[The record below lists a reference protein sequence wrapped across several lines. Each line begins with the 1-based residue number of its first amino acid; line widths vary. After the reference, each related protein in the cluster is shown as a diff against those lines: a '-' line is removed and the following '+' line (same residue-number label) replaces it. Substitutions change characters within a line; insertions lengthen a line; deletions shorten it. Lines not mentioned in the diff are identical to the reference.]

1 MFESFMAALKKYAG
15 PNWVCECT
23 HKAWC
28 DKKWYLVERQQ
39 EMFIFCSKSAIKIT
53 KVYQMSGLIFAS
65 GISLHLRVTNQA
77 NSMKPL
83 FESVNE
89 KFDNYFR
96 TYLSILTVIDQ
107 M

>member
-1 MFESFMAALKKYAG
+1 MSSNKKCSVFAQNQ
-15 PNWVCECT
+15 PCEI
-23 HKAWC
+23 H
-28 DKKWYLVERQQ
+28 Q
-39 EMFIFCSKSAIKIT
+39 
-53 KVYQMSGLIFAS
+53 SGLIFAS